1 MKGVEALVEAGFAPV
16 ATAIGEGRIPGASL
30 GVTTRDGRRGVRF
43 AGHAMIEPARVALTR
58 DAWFDLASL
67 TKVMHT
73 TTEVLRLVEAGRI
86 GLDDPL
92 CRHIPDFF
100 QYDLEAPLR
109 QVTIRQLLTHQAG
122 LPAVVPLYTRVS
134 DPAGARAYLLQHD
147 WPLGAP
153 VYSDIGFLL
162 LGVLVERAHGVPLG
176 EMAVGEG
183 LSFAPDPVLA
193 VATER
198 CAWRGRVMRG
208 EVHDENAFAFGG
220 AAGHAGLFGQ
230 IDGVLG
236 FAHDLMN
243 GVKLGPAMMAEMT
256 RRQTSSRGLGWQLK
270 YDGEVTGQPDWAGG
284 SECSAATLG
293 HTGFT
298 GTGLWIDPDRGVAW
312 ALLTN
317 RVHPSRHVETGI
329 AELRRGV
336 GDIIGAGAVD
346 PA

>member
-1 MKGVEALVEAGFAPV
+1 MVEPE
-16 ATAIGEGRIPGASL
+16 
-30 GVTTRDGRRGVRF
+30 
-43 AGHAMIEPARVALTR
+43 RVVLTR

-67 TKVMHT
+67 TKVIHT
-73 TTEVLRLVEAGRI
+73 TTQVLRLVEAGRV
-86 GLDDPL
+86 GLDEAL

-100 QYDLEAPLR
+100 QYDLQAPLR
-109 QVTIRQLLTHQAG
+109 QLTIRQLLTHQAG
-122 LPAVVPLYTRVS
+122 LPAVVPLYTQVC

-162 LGVLVERAHGVPLG
+162 LGVLVERCCGMALG
-176 EMAVGEG
+176 EMAVGAG
-183 LSFAPDPVLA
+183 LSFAPDPALS
-193 VATER
+193 VATEM

-230 IDGVLG
+230 IDGVLS
-236 FAHDLMN
+236 FAHGLMN
-243 GVKLGPAMMAEMT
+243 GTVLGPDMMAEMT
-256 RRQTSSRGLGWQLK
+256 KRQTSSRGLGWQLK
-270 YDGEVTGQPDWAGG
+270 FDGEVGGQPDWAGG
-284 SECSAATLG
+284 SRCSPNTLG

-298 GTGLWIDPDRGVAW
+298 GTGLWIDLDQGLAW

-329 AELRRGV
+329 SALRRAV
-336 GDIIGAGAVD
+336 GDVIGAETADLSARFTRPLICPRRRGRYGRCPLRCSA
-346 PA
+346 PPQLGLGRR